1 MKFLP
6 ILLFMVFPLAAATAA
21 DIQPTDAQTDIAFAK
36 ADTDKNG
43 TVSLQ
48 EAKKFGITTKMFEKA
63 NRDRDGSL
71 DKKEFAAAVSHQ
83 FTAADPDKDGTL
95 DWKEAQKAG
104 IRSKKVFDASDPD
117 RDGTLDLPEYLAA
130 LGAQVK

>member
-1 MKFLP
+1 
-6 ILLFMVFPLAAATAA
+6 
-21 DIQPTDAQTDIAFAK
+21 
-36 ADTDKNG
+36 
-43 TVSLQ
+43 
-48 EAKKFGITTKMFEKA
+48 MFEKA

-117 RDGTLDLPEYLAA
+117 RDGTLDLAEYLAA